1 MALHNLKLA
10 EKAQRDL
17 EEDLQKQKIEQK
29 ELIDRLSASNRQ
41 KNSLADELQDAQK
54 EVKRLQSNGDQSS
67 AEREQLTKDRAELI
81 IKLSSL
87 EKIIQQQNEV
97 KNQWRA

>member
-29 ELIDRLSASNRQ
+29 ELIDRLNASNRQ

-54 EVKRLQSNGDQSS
+54 EVKWLQSNGDQSS